1 MDKKGQEHHM
11 FFAFEMILGILVAG
25 ILISAAANFDS
36 LSNINKIYAE
46 EDLKLLVETLQAGPG
61 SIEYT
66 YVVKTLYNIDIE
78 QDQITLTKTDGF
90 LDGYTYYNL
99 TLVKEQGSE
108 QIRVE
113 KHV

>member
-1 MDKKGQEHHM
+1 MPRTSKKTYIEKLEDEVKSKQSNVSL
-11 FFAFEMILGILVAG
+11 ILGALIVLVAG

-66 YVVKTLYNIDIE
+66 YVVKTLYNIYIN
-78 QDQITLTKTDGF
+78 ICISIKW
-90 LDGYTYYNL
+90 
-99 TLVKEQGSE
+99 K
-108 QIRVE
+108 I
-113 KHV
+113 